1 MVSHVRQART
11 RYLND
16 QRDRSLKKLQSEKDV
31 KKHVLNDDIDDV
43 NKKIKQLQD
52 TMTSLKKT
60 ADQYSFEAEE
70 KTNIEDVKSLISK
83 SNALKHSVKAKEDK
97 LESLI
102 ENKKGLIQ
110 KKEALKTIWLCI
122 CFRYVK
128 IVTFDF

>member
-110 KKEALKTIWLCI
+110 KKEAL
-122 CFRYVK
+122 
-128 IVTFDF
+128 